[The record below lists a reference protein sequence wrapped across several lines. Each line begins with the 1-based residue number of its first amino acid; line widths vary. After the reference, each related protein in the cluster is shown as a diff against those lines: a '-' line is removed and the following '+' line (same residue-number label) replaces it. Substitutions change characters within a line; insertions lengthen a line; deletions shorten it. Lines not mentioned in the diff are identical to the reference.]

1 MTTGET
7 DEDGLEI
14 WVDDPESCVEVEK
27 TECKVQEIPVA
38 DEEEKEGTAD
48 VSGEEEETTNDVP
61 STTTPEEV
69 KKDNSAIIF
78 FPED

>member
-1 MTTGET
+1 M
-7 DEDGLEI
+7 EI
-14 WVDDPESCVEVEK
+14 WEDDPESCVEVEK
-27 TECKVQEIPVA
+27 TECRVQEIPVA

-48 VSGEEEETTNDVP
+48 VSGAEAETTTESH
-61 STTTPEEV
+61 STTTTTTTTTTESTTEEV